1 MADPIAQYF
10 AQYPDYNYYP
20 SSYDWR
26 QIGAFNSLVAFK
38 GWDQTTRKVEYE
50 KLKATWTTVVE
61 AEYSGSTL
69 QHYQNLCDD
78 LGINP
83 IPGSVN
89 ECKRQLAGVFVNIVD
104 LTQYRMDRRAG
115 RGVSRPLLHNDLE
128 ASRNYSNREKKWY
141 PTENARSE
149 MLRILL
155 KVLH

>member
-10 AQYPDYNYYP
+10 AQYPEFNYHP
-20 SSYDWR
+20 SPDWR
-26 QIGAFNSLVAFK
+26 QKGAFGALAGLK
-38 GWDQTTRKVEYE
+38 GWDQYTRKLEYD
-50 KLKATWTTVVE
+50 KLKATWTTFVE

-104 LTQYRMDRRAG
+104 LTQYRMDTRAG
-115 RGVSRPLLHNDLE
+115 GWVSRPLLHRDLE
-128 ASRNYSNREKKWY
+128 ALKNYSNKEQKWY

-149 MLRILL
+149 MLRVLL

>member
-10 AQYPDYNYYP
+10 AQYPEYNYYP
-20 SSYDWR
+20 SSFDWR
-26 QIGAFNSLVAFK
+26 QKRAFDALAGLK
-38 GWDQTTRKVEYE
+38 GWDQPTRKLEFE
-50 KLKATWTTVVE
+50 KFKATWTTFVE
-61 AEYSGSTL
+61 AEYSGFTL

-115 RGVSRPLLHNDLE
+115 RWVSRPLLHTDLE
-128 ASRNYSNREKKWY
+128 ALRSYSNKEKKWY
-141 PTENARSE
+141 PPENTQSE
-149 MLRILL
+149 MLRVLL